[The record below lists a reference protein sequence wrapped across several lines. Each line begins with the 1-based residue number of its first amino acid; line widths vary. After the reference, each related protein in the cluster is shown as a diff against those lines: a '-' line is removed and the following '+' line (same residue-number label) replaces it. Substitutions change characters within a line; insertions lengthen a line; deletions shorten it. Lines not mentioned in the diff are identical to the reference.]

1 MLLRTSGQILAT
13 PLDMIKFWL
22 STNGTK
28 KRNAKL
34 YFETWC
40 LCCSCGSV
48 KHGWEKKWVVLDD
61 QVLQLYD
68 KENMGGE

>member
-1 MLLRTSGQILAT
+1 
-13 PLDMIKFWL
+13 MI
-22 STNGTK
+22 
-28 KRNAKL
+28 
-34 YFETWC
+34 Y

-68 KENMGGE
+68 KENMGGESTFLSLTWNGLLVENNYRVDLPSRRR